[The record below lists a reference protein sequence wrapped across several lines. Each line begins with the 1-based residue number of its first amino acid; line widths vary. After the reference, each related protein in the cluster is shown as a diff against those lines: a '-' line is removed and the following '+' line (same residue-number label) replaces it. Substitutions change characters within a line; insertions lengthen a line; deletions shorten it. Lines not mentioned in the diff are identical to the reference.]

1 MLLWSAQSVP
11 DPLQVHAT
19 EGDRI
24 VDGAHL
30 NFVRARATDPH
41 LSKMTAMFDTLTHLD
56 LVQQVQCSAHRAP
69 MHARTHARTH
79 ALMDARAHPR
89 THAHTRA
96 D

>member
-1 MLLWSAQSVP
+1 
-11 DPLQVHAT
+11 VHAT

-56 LVQQVQCSAHRAP
+56 LVQQVQCSAHRCP
-69 MHARTHARTH
+69 HARTHARTH
-79 ALMDARAHPR
+79 GRARTPAHARAH
-89 THAHTRA
+89 TR
-96 D
+96 

>member
-1 MLLWSAQSVP
+1 
-11 DPLQVHAT
+11 VHAT

-56 LVQQVQCSAHRAP
+56 LVQQVQCSAHRA
-69 MHARTHARTH
+69 RTHARACTPAH
-79 ALMDARAHPR
+79 ARAH
-89 THAHTRA
+89 TR
-96 D
+96 